1 MPHDLHN
8 GWLDPL
14 HHGGAG
20 SLESALKS
28 WRMYR
33 WIQPLEAIIAP
44 SPQSRS
50 DSPRSIVLDDQVMF
64 AELSVMS
71 AKSSIAQVLQAPLS
85 RYANVLIG

>member
-20 SLESALKS
+20 WLEPALKS

-44 SPQSRS
+44 PPQSRS
-50 DSPRSIVLDDQVMF
+50 DSPRSIVLDDHVRRAIGHVGKILDCASAAST
-64 AELSVMS
+64 AESV
-71 AKSSIAQVLQAPLS
+71 
-85 RYANVLIG
+85 R